1 MLMSQKKGQRY
12 LPFLLVG
19 IVTVIWHL
27 ILKIS
32 AGDDIVYFGTLLDG
46 RSIWEILAHRY
57 ATWSSRMVIEF
68 VLIPLVQVPWLWKLL
83 DIAVY
88 TSIPVLFYLL
98 LNDREENMTLKWQVC
113 LFALLYPFSDMS
125 SAGWIATT
133 TNYLWPLWCV
143 LYLLLLLKK
152 KRDGKKLRFWEG
164 LAGIAACIY
173 GSSQEQVAVIEL
185 VIFAMAWFYF
195 LKRKQ
200 GKQPLL
206 AVFCLIDIVTM
217 ISILRCPG
225 NAIRSA
231 QEVEGRMPQFAHF
244 SIWEKIYMGAANV
257 ERIFL
262 AQVNSIFLIV
272 AIVFAALVYQK
283 TKNYRK
289 TLIASMPL
297 LVLAGYSVIRT
308 GHPWFEK
315 IFVVPEQT
323 AGWDFSAAET
333 WLPML
338 FLLVTIAGILCAL
351 YFLFAEKMEVYGY
364 LIVLL
369 GVGFASGVVMGFSP
383 TIYASSER
391 PYLYFYQILTGVC
404 LYCMQQERAAW
415 KKCDTLVWKTA
426 AGLLVA
432 VNLAEVTWMCHII

>member
-1 MLMSQKKGQRY
+1 MSQKKGQRY

-57 ATWSSRMVIEF
+57 ATWSSRMAIEF

-315 IFVVPEQT
+315 IFVVPEQI
-323 AGWDFSAAET
+323 AGWDFSAVET

>member
-57 ATWSSRMVIEF
+57 ATWSSRMAIEF

-231 QEVEGRMPQFAHF
+231 QEVEVRMPQFAHF

-289 TLIASMPL
+289 TLIA
-297 LVLAGYSVIRT
+297 
-308 GHPWFEK
+308 
-315 IFVVPEQT
+315 
-323 AGWDFSAAET
+323 
-333 WLPML
+333 
-338 FLLVTIAGILCAL
+338 
-351 YFLFAEKMEVYGY
+351 
-364 LIVLL
+364 
-369 GVGFASGVVMGFSP
+369 
-383 TIYASSER
+383 
-391 PYLYFYQILTGVC
+391 
-404 LYCMQQERAAW
+404 
-415 KKCDTLVWKTA
+415 
-426 AGLLVA
+426 
-432 VNLAEVTWMCHII
+432 

>member
-1 MLMSQKKGQRY
+1 MSQKKGQRY

-57 ATWSSRMVIEF
+57 ATWSSRMAIEF

-283 TKNYRK
+283 TKNYRN

-315 IFVVPEQT
+315 IFVVPGQT
-323 AGWDFSAAET
+323 AGWDLSAAET

>member
-19 IVTVIWHL
+19 MVTVIWHL

-57 ATWSSRMVIEF
+57 ATWSSRMAIEF
-68 VLIPLVQVPWLWKLL
+68 VLIPLVQVPWLWKVL

-98 LNDREENMTLKWQVC
+98 LNNGEENITLKWQIC
-113 LFALLYPFSDMS
+113 MFTLLYPFSDMS

-152 KRDGKKLRFWEG
+152 KRDGKKLHFWES
-164 LAGIAACIY
+164 LAGIATCIY

-195 LKRKQ
+195 LKRKE

-206 AVFCLIDIVTM
+206 AVFCLIDIMTL

-244 SIWEKIYMGAANV
+244 SIWEKLYMGAANV

-272 AIVFAALVYQK
+272 AIVLVALVYQK
-283 TKNYRK
+283 TKNYWK
-289 TLIASMPL
+289 TLISSMPL
-297 LVLAGYSVIRT
+297 LVLLGYSVIRT

-323 AGWDFSAAET
+323 AQWDFSAIET
-333 WLPML
+333 WLPIL
-338 FLLVTIAGILCAL
+338 FLVVTIMGILSAL
-351 YFLFAEKMEVYGY
+351 YFLLAERPEVYGY
-364 LIVLL
+364 CVVLL
-369 GVGFASGVVMGFSP
+369 GIGFASAVVMGFSP
-383 TIYASSER
+383 TIYASAER
-391 PYLYFYQILTGVC
+391 PYLYFYQILIGVS
-404 LYCMQQERAAW
+404 LYCMQQERIAW
-415 KKCDTLVWKTA
+415 EKCDTLLWKTA
-426 AGLLVA
+426 AGVFVA